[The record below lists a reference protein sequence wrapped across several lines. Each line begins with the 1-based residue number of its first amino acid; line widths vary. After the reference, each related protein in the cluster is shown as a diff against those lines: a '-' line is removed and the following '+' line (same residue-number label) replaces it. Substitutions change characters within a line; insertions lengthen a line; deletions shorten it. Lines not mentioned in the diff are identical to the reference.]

1 VRGNTLGV
9 SAASSSPLRAGSG
22 RDTTPYERFVASVVN
37 AQLRAW
43 LVPTCTRVLDISH
56 PDPAR
61 GTGGVSAMIA
71 RGGADVIRVVSPD
84 AWSTHEA
91 ARRDGPVSLPHS
103 PRIRNVVGDAR
114 SLDWFRSDCMD
125 AVVAE
130 GSTLSSCLVTETTVE
145 QAARLLRPGGRL
157 LLSVDSLLYG
167 LARLAEQHRWRELA
181 DANTADVVLIPN
193 EGPSGSGAVT
203 RCFGPEE
210 LRELVE
216 AAGFDVDWVRP
227 RTVIP
232 PDVVSHAIEQDPGVL
247 AELVASELSLADERQ
262 GESLGMYLSLSATL
276 RRG

>member
-1 VRGNTLGV
+1 V
-9 SAASSSPLRAGSG
+9 SATSSSPPLAGSG
-22 RDTTPYERFVASVVN
+22 RDTSPYERFVASVVN
-37 AQLRAW
+37 AQLKTW
-43 LVPTCTRVLDISH
+43 LSPTCTRVLDISH

-61 GTGGVSAMIA
+61 GTGGVSATIA
-71 RGGADVIRVVSPD
+71 RSGADVIRVLSP
-84 AWSTHEA
+84 ASWSAHEA
-91 ARRDGPVSLPHS
+91 SRQEGLVSRPPS

-114 SLDWFRSDCMD
+114 SLDWFRSGCMD

-193 EGPSGSGAVT
+193 GDRSGSGAVT

-216 AAGFDVDWVRP
+216 AAGFDVEWVRP

-232 PDVVSHAIEQDPGVL
+232 PDVVTHAIEQDPGVL
-247 AELVASELSLADERQ
+247 AELVASELNLADEHQ

-276 RRG
+276 RS